1 MGGDGKDC
9 EPWFTHSAQEQNQIG
24 DNMKLKLSAS
34 IAAAILS
41 AALAVPASSPAQDLP
56 HQGTTHYRVVDLGTL
71 GGTISS
77 GNTINSRGWVMGSS
91 NEAGDTVQIA
101 TLWRDGQQIPLG
113 TLGGPSSSIGW
124 PVKNNF
130 GLISGISENGIPDP
144 LGETFSCPAFGF
156 GSGNSCVAFAWRD
169 GKMTQLPG
177 LGGNN
182 SIGAGNNNLGQIV
195 GWAENAVHD
204 STCVSAGGLVQF
216 LQFEAVIW
224 EHRDGDWHVK
234 QLPPYA
240 GDPDSAATAINDH
253 GQVVGISGTCDVAIG
268 AFSAIHAVLWED
280 GKPIKMDTLGG
291 SGWNTP
297 TAINN
302 RGVAAGFD
310 NFPPDI
316 SNGRLQINFRAFTWS
331 KEQGVTNLGTLQ
343 NSSGQPDALSE
354 ATDINDENQVVGVSF
369 RGADFS
375 GPRAFIY
382 QRGTMTALN
391 NLLTNNAKANFFV
404 FSTGGIN
411 DRGEIGAQAFI
422 ISDGVVTSAAHA
434 VLLLPT
440 DDPDDNDGGDGQ
452 NIVMPDEV
460 LRQTQRRTAMGRFVV
475 PVEPQ

>member
-1 MGGDGKDC
+1 M
-9 EPWFTHSAQEQNQIG
+9 EF
-24 DNMKLKLSAS
+24 KLSAS
-34 IAAAILS
+34 VAAAILS
-41 AALAVPASSPAQDLP
+41 ATLAIPARLSAQDQKRQRP
-56 HQGTTHYRVVDLGTL
+56 NHYQVVDLGTL
-71 GGTISS
+71 GGTVSS
-77 GNTINSRGWVMGSS
+77 GNTINNRGWVMGSS
-91 NEAGDTVQIA
+91 NQSGDAVQIA

-113 TLGGPSSSIGW
+113 TLGGPSSNIAW
-124 PVKNNF
+124 PVKNNA
-130 GLISGISENGIPDP
+130 GLISGTSENGVADP

-169 GKMTQLPG
+169 GKITQLPG

-182 SIGAGNNNLGQIV
+182 SIATGNNNPGQIV

-204 STCVSAGGLVQF
+204 PTCVSAGGLVQF

-224 EHRDGDWHVK
+224 EHRDGDWHVQ
-234 QLPPYA
+234 QLPAYP

-268 AFSAIHAVLWED
+268 AFSAIHAILWED
-280 GKPIKMDTLGG
+280 GKPIKMDTFGG

-316 SNGRLQINFRAFTWS
+316 INGNLQINFHAFTWS
-331 KEQGVTNLGTLQ
+331 KKDGVTNLGTLR
-343 NSSGQPDALSE
+343 NSSGQLDALSE

-369 RGADFS
+369 EGSDFS
-375 GPRAFIY
+375 GPRAFLY
-382 QRGTMTALN
+382 QQGTMTALN
-391 NLLTNNAKANFFV
+391 DLLTSSAKANFFV

-411 DRGEIGAQAFI
+411 DRGEIGAQAFL
-422 ISDGVVTSAAHA
+422 ISNGVVTPAAHA

-440 DDPDDNDGGDGQ
+440 DDPDDDLGSDAQNLILPDDGRKL
-452 NIVMPDEV
+452 M
-460 LRQTQRRTAMGRFVV
+460 RTAMGRFVAV
-475 PVEPQ
+475 KPQ

>member
-1 MGGDGKDC
+1 M
-9 EPWFTHSAQEQNQIG
+9 EF
-24 DNMKLKLSAS
+24 KLSATV
-34 IAAAILS
+34 AAAILS
-41 AALAVPASSPAQDLP
+41 ATLAIPARFPAEDQKRQRP
-56 HQGTTHYRVVDLGTL
+56 NHYRVVDLGTL
-71 GGTISS
+71 GGTVSS
-77 GNTINSRGWVMGSS
+77 GNAINNRGWVTGSS
-91 NEAGDTVQIA
+91 NQTGDTVQIA

-113 TLGGPSSSIGW
+113 TLGGPSSNIGW

-130 GLISGISENGIPDP
+130 GLISGTSENGVPDP

-156 GSGNSCVAFAWRD
+156 SSGNSCVAFAWRD
-169 GKMTQLPG
+169 GKMSQLPG

-204 STCVSAGGLVQF
+204 PTCVSAGGLVQF

-224 EHRDGDWHVK
+224 AHRDGDWHVQ
-234 QLPPYA
+234 QLPPYP
-240 GDPDSAATAINDH
+240 GDLDSAATAINDR
-253 GQVVGISGTCDVAIG
+253 GEVVGISGTCDVAIG
-268 AFSAIHAVLWED
+268 AFSAIHAILWED
-280 GKPIKMDTLGG
+280 GQPIKMDTLGG

-302 RGVAAGFD
+302 HGVAAGFD

-316 SNGRLQINFRAFTWS
+316 LNGKLQLNFRAFMWS
-331 KEQGVTNLGTLQ
+331 KQEGVTNLGTLQ

-354 ATDINDENQVVGVSF
+354 ATDINDENQVVGISF
-369 RGADFS
+369 EGADFS

-391 NLLTNNAKANFFV
+391 DLLTSSAKGSFFV

-411 DRGEIGAQAFI
+411 DRGEIGAQAFL
-422 ISDGVVTSAAHA
+422 ISNNVVTSAAHA

-440 DDPDDNDGGDGQ
+440 DDPDVDGDGQ
-452 NIVMPDEV
+452 NIAMPDGV
-460 LRQTQRRTAMGRFVV
+460 LRQIDGRFPMGRFAV
-475 PVEPQ
+475 PVRPNE